1 MEETGVFHVCK
12 FQTFAGVSRF
22 PRLHEN
28 PEIRLCA
35 CSWELVLTDAGSP
48 GHLPV
53 DEDILIVHF
62 CQHIVEDRR
71 KLVLCVRD
79 IDLNESGAVEET
91 VQVLL

>member
-1 MEETGVFHVCK
+1 M
-12 FQTFAGVSRF
+12 
-22 PRLHEN
+22 
-28 PEIRLCA
+28 
-35 CSWELVLTDAGSP
+35 LTDAGSP

-91 VQVLL
+91 VQVLF